1 MDYLKIG
8 KKEYPFVISANAAKN
23 YFTKGEAISENMS
36 NGIDLQLDLIYSGL
50 EDGSLSNSWIE
61 RNITKRLPSKKTIFR
76 LVTISEMNKA
86 ISLIFPT
93 PEKVEGEV
101 VSDGKK

>member
-8 KKEYPFVISANAAKN
+8 KKEYPFVISANGAKN
-23 YFTKGEAISENMS
+23 YFAKGEAMSENMS
-36 NGIDLQLDLIYSGL
+36 NDIDLQLDFIYSGL

-61 RNITKRLPSKKTIFR
+61 RNITKRLPSKNMVFR
-76 LVTISEMNKA
+76 LVTLPEMNKA

>member
-8 KKEYPFVISANAAKN
+8 NNDYPFVVSANTAKN
-23 YFTKGEAISENMS
+23 YFAKGEAATGSMSE
-36 NGIDLQLDLIYSGL
+36 GIDVQLDLIYSGL
-50 EDGSLSNSWIE
+50 DDGSLSNSWIQ
-61 RNITKRLPSKKTIFR
+61 RNITKRLPSKKTVSR

-93 PEKVEGEV
+93 TDKGEE
-101 VSDGKK
+101 SDGEKK